1 MTHPKAAFPPSARR
15 RALALF
21 LLCAAVSACTAPRL
35 AYEQLDVLTS
45 WRMSQYVELD
55 APQQQLYDT
64 EFSKLWRWHR
74 AEELPAYAADLR
86 HVAQLAERAVTADEI
101 SDWAERAQAH
111 SQRMVERALPAGCT
125 LIASFSE
132 AQRVSVLQRMDR
144 DIAQAQ
150 EKYVDL
156 PEAERQRKSLR
167 RLRRSL
173 ERWVGKLEPG
183 QLAMAEAWNQSR
195 PGRHAEWLAERR
207 AGRAQFADLL
217 TRRTQPEFCPALGL
231 LLLPPDANAALTQR
245 PGALSWF
252 EFLSRLSSTLNAA
265 QRDHLREAVFSLV
278 EDAEALRIPR
288 R

>member
-1 MTHPKAAFPPSARR
+1 MTHPKAAFLASAPRL
-15 RALALF
+15 ALALF

-35 AYEQLDVLTS
+35 AYEQLDVLAS
-45 WRMSQYVELD
+45 WRMSRYVQLD
-55 APQQQLYDT
+55 APQQQLYDA

-86 HVAQLAERAVTADEI
+86 HMAQLAERAATTDEI
-101 SDWAERAQAH
+101 SEWAERAQAH
-111 SQRMVERALPAGCT
+111 SRRLVERALPAGCT

-132 AQRVSVLQRMDR
+132 AQRISVLQGIDHN
-144 DIAQAQ
+144 IAEAQ

-195 PGRHAEWLAERR
+195 PRRHAEWLAERR
-207 AGRAQFADLL
+207 TWRAQFADLL
-217 TRRTQPEFCPALGL
+217 ARRTQPEFCPALGS
-231 LLLPPDANAALTQR
+231 LLLPADAALTQH
-245 PGALSWF
+245 PGAQSWF

-265 QRDHLREAVFSLV
+265 QREHLREAVSSLV
-278 EDAEALRIPR
+278 EDAEALRVP
-288 R
+288 